1 MKIVTEISLE
11 RFEAWSGAVDTLN
24 TLREKDLCDR
34 LESILEDLYPN
45 GMTDTELND
54 LLWLDD
60 DTIAE
65 WLGFSDWEDLE
76 NDGESDDED
85 EEADTDAEGEE
96 LLDYCVGE
104 ELKFQTYCDKANCS
118 SCPFNCHTK
127 LQTDCE
133 EVYNYMLKGYNFDEA
148 IALLNGEEV

>member
-1 MKIVTEISLE
+1 MKIIMETSLE
-11 RFEAWSGAVDTLN
+11 NFEAWSGGRDTLN

-34 LESILEDLYPN
+34 LEFILDELYPD

-54 LLWLDD
+54 LLWFED

-76 NDGESDDED
+76 NDDEED
-85 EEADTDAEGEE
+85 EEADTDAEGKE
-96 LLDYCVGE
+96 LLDYCVGK
-104 ELKFQTYCDKANCS
+104 ELKFQTYCDKTSCS
-118 SCPFNCHTK
+118 SCPFNCHTE

-133 EVYNYMLKGYNFDEA
+133 EAYSYMLRGHNFDEA
-148 IALLNGEEV
+148 IVLLNGGEV

>member
-1 MKIVTEISLE
+1 MKIIMETSLE
-11 RFEAWSGAVDTLN
+11 NFEAWSGGRDTLN
-24 TLREKDLCDR
+24 TLKEKDLCDR
-34 LESILEDLYPN
+34 LESILECEYPD

-54 LLWLDD
+54 LLWFEDD
-60 DTIAE
+60 AIAE

-76 NDGESDDED
+76 NDGEEEE
-85 EEADTDAEGEE
+85 EEADTYAEGKE

-104 ELKFQTYCDKANCS
+104 ELKFQAYCDKASCS
-118 SCPFNCHTK
+118 MCPFNCHTE

-133 EVYNYMLKGYNFDEA
+133 EAYGYMLRGHNFDEA